1 MNNNNLS
8 ALINLLGEENIED
21 LKKRIVDILVVRV
34 ENDLEDCAEWL
45 LYPPDFTEVVN
56 EAFESTQK
64 KIEKMYKDA
73 MLEINK
79 DYIDKMKSYMSSQTS
94 EASLRKQ
101 MYDLVKKYCWQ
112 SNQYGKERKLA
123 EEIMKILG
131 VTQEEFESENC

>member
-1 MNNNNLS
+1 MRDDNLS

-21 LKKRIVDILVVRV
+21 LKKRIVDMLVVRA
-34 ENDLEDCAEWL
+34 EDDLEDCTEWL

-79 DYIDKMKSYMSSQTS
+79 DYINKMKSYMSSQVS

-101 MYDLVKKYCWQ
+101 MYDLAKSYYWR
-112 SNQYGKERKLA
+112 SNQYGKERKFA
-123 EEIMKILG
+123 EEIMEILG
-131 VTQEEFESENC
+131 VTQEELELENC

>member
-1 MNNNNLS
+1 MRDDNLS

-21 LKKRIVDILVVRV
+21 LKKRIVDMLVVRA
-34 ENDLEDCAEWL
+34 EDDLEDCTEWL

-79 DYIDKMKSYMSSQTS
+79 DYINKMKSYMSSQVS

-101 MYDLVKKYCWQ
+101 MYDLAKSYYWQ
-112 SNQYGKERKLA
+112 SNQYGKERKFA
-123 EEIMKILG
+123 EEIMEILG
-131 VTQEEFESENC
+131 VTQEELELENC

>member
-21 LKKRIVDILVVRV
+21 LKKRIVDMLVVRA
-34 ENDLEDCAEWL
+34 EDDLEDCAEWL

-79 DYIDKMKSYMSSQTS
+79 DYIDKMKSYMSSQVS

-101 MYDLVKKYCWQ
+101 MYDLAKSYYWR
-112 SNQYGKERKLA
+112 SNQYGKERKFA
-123 EEIMKILG
+123 EEIMEILG